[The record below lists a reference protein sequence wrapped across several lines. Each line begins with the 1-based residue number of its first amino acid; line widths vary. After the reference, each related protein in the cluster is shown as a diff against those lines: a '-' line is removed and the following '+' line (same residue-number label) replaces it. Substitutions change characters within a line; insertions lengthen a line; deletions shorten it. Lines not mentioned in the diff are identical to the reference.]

1 LELQLGQPRIGREQY
16 QADGFRAE
24 LSQAD
29 GLCFRQFAT
38 KQLVQQR
45 LKLGLFRCGAYR
57 TLSITPRPK
66 AQA

>member
-1 LELQLGQPRIGREQY
+1 
-16 QADGFRAE
+16 

-66 AQA
+66 ALA